1 MPQSRRS
8 TRAAGEFLDTPDN
21 SDILVKP
28 SWDTS
33 DNSLPEFLEA
43 LYKYLP
49 KKDPRYRNWVEFR
62 YVVSGRYTNTVSFN
76 HIDRLINH
84 SIVKGTFAA
93 PRIILST
100 DMESYGTDADGDA
113 LEGPMGPS
121 VVAGAPALPNYTVN
135 EEAGALIDTT
145 MCDDILDC
153 IDDED
158 TIDDLRDEANGN
170 GAELLINLK
179 TRRDQP
185 TPQTTARCV

>member
-1 MPQSRRS
+1 MRIRDPGKMCGPCHTVPQSRRS
-8 TRAAGEFLDTPDN
+8 TRATGEFLDTPDS

-33 DNSLPEFLEA
+33 DNNLPAFLEA

-49 KKDPRYRNWVEFR
+49 KKDPRYRNWVEYR

-100 DMESYGTDADGDA
+100 DMEPYGVLVCLCAPPADP
-113 LEGPMGPS
+113 PM
-121 VVAGAPALPNYTVN
+121 
-135 EEAGALIDTT
+135 
-145 MCDDILDC
+145 
-153 IDDED
+153 
-158 TIDDLRDEANGN
+158 
-170 GAELLINLK
+170 
-179 TRRDQP
+179 
-185 TPQTTARCV
+185 CVSA